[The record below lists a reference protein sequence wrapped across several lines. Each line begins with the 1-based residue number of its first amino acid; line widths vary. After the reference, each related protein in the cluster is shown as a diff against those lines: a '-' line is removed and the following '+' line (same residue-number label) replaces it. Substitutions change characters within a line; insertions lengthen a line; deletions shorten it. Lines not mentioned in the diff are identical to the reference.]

1 MKKVLKKYGGR
12 GFKMTPQR
20 IAILEYLEGNHGHPS
35 AEDIYREVMKKHPTV
50 SFATVYNT
58 LEALKKR
65 REIVEITIDPERKHY
80 ESNISPHHHIVCII
94 CKEISDVFAD
104 YSESLRLPE
113 EVQEE
118 FIATGNH
125 VEFYGVCKQCRR

>member
-1 MKKVLKKYGGR
+1 MRKVLEKYAGK

-20 IAILEYLEGNHGHPS
+20 IAILECLDDNDKHPS
-35 AEDIYREVMKKHPTV
+35 AEDIYKKVKRRYPTV

-65 REIVEITIDPERKHY
+65 KEVVEITIDPERKHY
-80 ESNISPHHHIVCII
+80 ESNITPHHHIVCII
-94 CKEISDVFAD
+94 CKKIGDVFKD
-104 YSESLRLPE
+104 YSKALKLPE
-113 EVQEE
+113 EVEGE

-125 VEFYGVCKQCRR
+125 VHFFGICKKCRS